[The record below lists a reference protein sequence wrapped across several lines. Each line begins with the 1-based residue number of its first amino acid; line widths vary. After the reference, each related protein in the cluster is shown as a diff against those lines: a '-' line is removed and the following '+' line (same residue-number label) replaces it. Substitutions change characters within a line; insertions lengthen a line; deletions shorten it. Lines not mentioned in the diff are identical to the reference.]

1 MRSKQMWMQMKE
13 AIIRLK
19 NKNKPIRETAKA
31 QIRISQK
38 TSEQKKNTWI
48 EAKSLWFS
56 HIFTNP
62 LWLCWDK
69 LFHCANIYGLN
80 YNEKCNSH

>member
-38 TSEQKKNTWI
+38 TSEQKKILELKLKVCDLVTFLQIHCGYVEKNYFI
-48 EAKSLWFS
+48 VQ
-56 HIFTNP
+56 IFM
-62 LWLCWDK
+62 
-69 LFHCANIYGLN
+69 A
-80 YNEKCNSH
+80 

>member
-1 MRSKQMWMQMKE
+1 MRSKQMWVQMKE

-38 TSEQKKNTWI
+38 TSEQKNTWI

-56 HIFTNP
+56 HI
-62 LWLCWDK
+62 LQI
-69 LFHCANIYGLN
+69 HCGYVEIN
-80 YNEKCNSH
+80 YFIVQIFMA

>member
-1 MRSKQMWMQMKE
+1 MWVQMKE

-38 TSEQKKNTWI
+38 TSEQKK
-48 EAKSLWFS
+48 
-56 HIFTNP
+56 
-62 LWLCWDK
+62 
-69 LFHCANIYGLN
+69 YLN
-80 YNEKCNSH
+80 